1 MNINDNIDL
10 WLTEMSS
17 CKKKQNGYQSY
28 NCKKIHLSCTH
39 KQHTV
44 SYKQQCHFKIQQKK
58 MSPQIQTKSIKTS
71 LHIAFLSFDKKSTL
85 LK

>member
-44 SYKQQCHFKIQQKK
+44 SYKQQCHFKIQKK
-58 MSPQIQTKSIKTS
+58 KCHLKYKPKVLKHHCILPFYHLTKK
-71 LHIAFLSFDKKSTL
+71 APC
-85 LK
+85 